1 MYYLTI
7 LDYDNGSVDQYNLQ
21 DHLNDEQLS
30 SFQTEDFLEFITS
43 EGYRLDKLT
52 KHTQHLSLIHI
63 SEPTRPY

>member
-21 DHLNDEQLS
+21 DHSNDEQLS

-43 EGYRLDKLT
+43 EGYRLDKVNWMSHADNT
-52 KHTQHLSLIHI
+52 IH
-63 SEPTRPY
+63 YF